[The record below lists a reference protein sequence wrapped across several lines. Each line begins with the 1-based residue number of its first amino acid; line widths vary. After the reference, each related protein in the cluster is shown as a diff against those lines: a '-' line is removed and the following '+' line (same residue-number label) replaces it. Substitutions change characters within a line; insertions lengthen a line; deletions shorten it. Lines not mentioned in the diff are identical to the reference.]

1 MLVEDFQSYIRNM
14 TLNFICS
21 TAFWTQCQ
29 LCSWICFQSLHGTLW
44 LLLMKWRV
52 RRTEVWYLGG
62 ERKSGN
68 KFNLLALIMSYV
80 NRKSVCYQWLLITQP
95 AGFLPPAK
103 FKFIL
108 SWEFITARN
117 NSGHDIMAR
126 SLCVTVRNEK
136 WHVFAQG
143 YLHDLVY
150 WIFIISR
157 QKLLGTYS
165 RLQLHQCHQHSTF
178 F

>member
-1 MLVEDFQSYIRNM
+1 MLLYV
-14 TLNFICS
+14 
-21 TAFWTQCQ
+21 
-29 LCSWICFQSLHGTLW
+29 W
-44 LLLMKWRV
+44 LLFMKWHIRQ
-52 RRTEVWYLGG
+52 TNLYLIGN
-62 ERKSGN
+62 RKSGN

-95 AGFLPPAK
+95 AGLLPPAK

-108 SWEFITARN
+108 SWIFITARN
-117 NSGHDIMAR
+117 NSGHYIMAR
-126 SLCVTVRNEK
+126 SLCVTVCNEK

-165 RLQLHQCHQHSTF
+165 PLQLHQCHQRRTF
-178 F
+178 FWFELWLSMHLFSLSRKKIGNTRAAGNQTW

>member
-1 MLVEDFQSYIRNM
+1 M
-14 TLNFICS
+14 
-21 TAFWTQCQ
+21 
-29 LCSWICFQSLHGTLW
+29 
-44 LLLMKWRV
+44 
-52 RRTEVWYLGG
+52 
-62 ERKSGN
+62 
-68 KFNLLALIMSYV
+68 ALIMSYV

-95 AGFLPPAK
+95 VGFLPPAK

-108 SWEFITARN
+108 SWIFITARN

-126 SLCVTVRNEK
+126 SLCATVRNEK

-157 QKLLGTYS
+157 QTS
-165 RLQLHQCHQHSTF
+165 RNIFSTNRATNTVPFLYLNCDCLCIYVHCQEKKTEIRVRKVIRHDRFEQADGLKILIIVVSCRHPLPSCHTWHVCVNVWEYLP
-178 F
+178 